1 LFDILEAN
9 DKSTLSGV
17 NLGKLVGLHDGS
29 VLVKT
34 YDWVNYLAPYF
45 KKLSGISKLHHFRFN
60 RHDPGKV
67 FYREYADLMRE
78 LQLLKDIN
86 RLPPCVLP
94 PQVLRGG
101 LDEERRRFL
110 HKEICEFSPERK
122 I

>member
-1 LFDILEAN
+1 MFDILEAN

-86 RLPPCVLP
+86 
-94 PQVLRGG
+94 
-101 LDEERRRFL
+101 
-110 HKEICEFSPERK
+110 
-122 I
+122 